1 MYNNNKND
9 YMDVWKFLNDAWWI
23 QTKQYNN
30 NGKCFVHQ
38 MFDTCV
44 HLNFKFKC
52 ICLLFFI
59 INNIIIIIS
68 INSSIVKAETR
79 FRFRR
84 KHVWY
89 IKSVFC
95 IPKIEY
101 IELKFLLKY
110 VYFLF
115 LQSLMLNLFNA
126 LWNIMSHFDKL
137 KSYDDDETFSLII
150 IPSAC

>member
-1 MYNNNKND
+1 MRDESKQNNIIIMENVSYTKCLTH
-9 YMDVWKFLNDAWWI
+9 VCIWILN
-23 QTKQYNN
+23 
-30 NGKCFVHQ
+30 
-38 MFDTCV
+38 
-44 HLNFKFKC
+44 LNAFAF
-52 ICLLFFI
+52 FFI